1 MGDLLGREGA
11 VSVGEALRLLFENL
25 TIGDIPELDVPVTE
39 AFGRVLACEAVSP
52 EDLPGFSR
60 STMDGFAV
68 SSADT
73 FGATETAPAYV
84 SVSGEVP
91 MGRSPE
97 LELSRGQ
104 AARISTGGM
113 LPSGADAVVMLE
125 HVQELEGGMIEVQ
138 RAVAPGENVIMRG
151 EDLRAGQRVL
161 GRGRLL
167 RPHDV
172 AVLAG
177 SGFSD
182 IRVYRRPSAA
192 IISTGDEVVPAG
204 RPVEPGQVRDMNSV
218 TLAGLLSEDG
228 CIPIRRGIVRDEL
241 EELREA
247 LEGALEASDAVLISG
262 GSSVGARDLTEK
274 AIAGMGDILFHS
286 VSMKPGKPLMAG
298 IVKGKAVY
306 GLPGHPRAVS
316 VCYDV
321 FIRPVMKKLAGMA
334 PDVSDEFRNA
344 VWARLARSISSSPGR
359 QEVFSVALVSRDGAL
374 WAEPVL
380 GKSGLLNILVKADGT
395 ITVPAEKPGLG
406 KGETVRVRLL

>member
-11 VSVGEALRLLFENL
+11 VSVAEALKRIFDNL
-25 TIGDIPELDVPVTE
+25 VESEISETEIPVTE
-39 AFGRVLACEAVSP
+39 AFGRVLACDTVSP

-68 SSADT
+68 SSSDT
-73 FGATETAPAYV
+73 FGATETAPAYLA
-84 SVSGEVP
+84 VSGEVL
-91 MGRSPE
+91 MGQAPGF
-97 LELSRGQ
+97 ELSRGQ

-138 RAVAPGENVIMRG
+138 RAVAPGENVIRKG
-151 EDLRAGQRVL
+151 EDLRAGQAVL
-161 GRGRLL
+161 KKGRLL

-172 AVLAG
+172 AVLVGA
-177 SGFSD
+177 GFSAV
-182 IRVYRRPSAA
+182 RVYQRLSVA
-192 IISTGDEVVPAG
+192 IISTGDEVVPVG
-204 RPVEPGQVRDMNSV
+204 QPVNPGQVRDMNSV
-218 TLAGLLSEDG
+218 TLAGLLSDDG
-228 CIPIRRGIVRDEL
+228 CVPAMRGIVRDEL
-241 EELREA
+241 EELR
-247 LEGALEASDAVLISG
+247 GALESALEVSDMVLISG

-321 FIRPVMKKLAGMA
+321 FIRPVVKKLAGLV
-334 PDVSDEFRNA
+334 PDVSDEFRN
-344 VWARLARSISSSPGR
+344 VVSARLARSISSSHGR
-359 QEVFSVALVSRDGAL
+359 QGVFSVALIYKAGEL

-380 GKSGLLNILVKADGT
+380 GKSGLLNILVRADGT
-395 ITVPAEKPGLG
+395 ITIPAEKPGLA